1 MNGAAPASAR
11 SRTAIL
17 TRLRPRL
24 LPSLVA
30 ATLVAGS
37 VIGFVLTM
45 QSANQQEQA
54 LLQSQANQAATYA
67 SSALSGVF
75 STLNSDAAVVTLTHG
90 SPAAFEKAAAVPSP
104 LATVLAKMVGGEYVV
119 TAATGGE
126 FHRGDVLTGKALAT
140 VDHAGSDL
148 KAGPAQFNGRD
159 RAVVRFAVGAP
170 RTPSG
175 FVVYEQA
182 TFNPFTITPDI
193 AGHAFNDLEA
203 VLYGGPRMDRH
214 DLVLATTRGGRI
226 SGSAARARV
235 AVGGSTWLLAADAR
249 HSLIGG
255 VAEAAPFVILIVGI
269 LMAIVAGVALEV
281 VLRRHRYANA
291 LVEER
296 TAELSRSLDELRA
309 AQEALVRGERLTA
322 VGEMAT
328 VVGHELRNP
337 LAAVM
342 NGLYLIRTDLGQP
355 LSDVVAR
362 NLSMAETEALR
373 AATLA
378 EDLTDFVRPREA
390 EPAPIDSEGF
400 IDELIAATPPPS
412 GTVLVVDVEPFTLV
426 ADRGQLAEIAT
437 NLVTNAYQAV
447 PQEGAVR
454 IRLGQDGDAA
464 RLEVEDNGPGIAEAV
479 ADRLFDPF
487 VTTKHKG
494 TGLGL
499 AIVQRLVAAHGGTI
513 SYENL
518 EGGGA
523 RFTVFLPLEVEAVSA

>member
-1 MNGAAPASAR
+1 MSVTPEAGRAR
-11 SRTAIL
+11 SAGPSR
-17 TRLRPRL
+17 RRPRL
-24 LPSLVA
+24 LSSAVA
-30 ATLVAGS
+30 ATLVAVS
-37 VIGFVLTM
+37 IIGFVLTL
-45 QSANQQEQA
+45 QSADQQERA

-67 SSALSGVF
+67 SSALSAVF
-75 STLNSDAAVVTLTHG
+75 STLDSAAAVVTVTHG
-90 SPAAFEKAAAVPSP
+90 SPAAFDQVAEVPSP
-104 LATVLAKMVGGEYVV
+104 LSTVLAKKVGDGYVV
-119 TAATGGE
+119 TATTGSGFRTGE
-126 FHRGDVLTGKALAT
+126 MLSGEALAT
-140 VDHAGSDL
+140 VEHAGSDL
-148 KAGPAQFNGRD
+148 KAGPADFNGRR
-159 RAVVRFAVGAP
+159 RAVVRFAITP
-170 RTPSG
+170 PSG
-175 FVVYEQA
+175 PAGMVIYEQA
-182 TFNPFTITPDI
+182 TFDPFTITPII
-193 AGHAFNDLEA
+193 AGRAFNDLDA
-203 VLYGGPRMDRH
+203 VMYGGPRVDRH
-214 DLVLATTRGGRI
+214 DLVLATTPDGRI
-226 SGSAARARV
+226 AGPAAQARV
-235 AVGGSTWLLAADAR
+235 AIGGSTWLLSAVSR
-249 HSLIGG
+249 QPLIGG
-255 VAEAAPFVILIVGI
+255 VAEAAPYVILLVGV

-281 VLRRHRYANA
+281 VLRRHRYANS

-296 TAELSRSLDELRA
+296 TAELSRSLEELRT

-342 NGLYLIRTDLGQP
+342 NGLYLIRTGLGHP

-390 EPAPIDSEGF
+390 EPRPIDSEEF
-400 IDELIAATPPPS
+400 IDELVAATPPPS
-412 GTVLVVDVEPFTLV
+412 GTGLVVDVEPFTLV

-447 PQEGAVR
+447 PRDGAVH
-454 IRLGQDGDAA
+454 ISLEKDGEAA
-464 RLEVEDNGPGIAEAV
+464 RLEVEDNGPGIADTV

-499 AIVQRLVAAHGGTI
+499 AIVQRLVAAQGGTI

-518 EGGGA
+518 PGGGA
-523 RFTVFLPLEVEAVSA
+523 RFTVRLPLEVEAVSA